1 MKHRRCVSRG
11 RSTWPFGHAQHTG
24 NARHQPLSPKGR
36 ALSKSATF
44 TGACMGAQSPYPAV
58 TAAALAATAAVLF
71 LHVRRRRA
79 VVQQVELVQL
89 NLRELPKD
97 AVPAELRVETYV
109 DLDKAARYRPASHTS
124 PLAHTKF
131 GSRTRAVVAMSTS
144 TTCAPRLTSLRCLM
158 ASMPTQ
164 WTTCSERSASATPEP
179 RC

>member
-1 MKHRRCVSRG
+1 MCEPRTLHMAVWSRPTHR
-11 RSTWPFGHAQHTG
+11 PP
-24 NARHQPLSPKGR
+24 ARAVVATNKGAR
-36 ALSKSATF
+36 F
-44 TGACMGAQSPYPAV
+44 RNFHWGMHGAQSPYPAV

-109 DLDKAARYRPASHTS
+109 DLAKAARYRPASHTS
-124 PLAHTKF
+124 PLAHAKF

>member
-1 MKHRRCVSRG
+1 MCEPRTLHMAVWSRPTHRQ
-11 RSTWPFGHAQHTG
+11 RSAPAVVADKG
-24 NARHQPLSPKGR
+24 ARFRNFHWG
-36 ALSKSATF
+36 
-44 TGACMGAQSPYPAV
+44 MHGAQSPYPAV

-89 NLRELPKD
+89 NLRDLPKD

-124 PLAHTKF
+124 PLAHAKF